1 MNIVAIDDNA
11 TDLMALERSLATEG
25 LKLSSYL
32 DPLDFLM
39 DNQVQEADCY
49 VLDLD
54 LPHINGVDLAA
65 KIAEQHPDTPIVFV
79 SGVAKTFGWGRSFR
93 SGAAAVFEKPFCA
106 EHLKGQVEAL
116 INYAQKLKSLRADLD
131 QTKQIALKDSLTGVW
146 NRYALENFS
155 SSVMDSSSYV
165 MYSGATAVAPL
176 SVLFMD
182 LDGLKEI
189 NGRLGHYV
197 GDRLLQA
204 FAELVGRQLHRS
216 LDSLFRFGGDE
227 FVAVLPSTDSVGA
240 VKVAQ
245 RILNKTREA
254 ATPRC
259 PMGVSIG
266 VATVLEISEGQFE
279 TSLVGCIAD
288 SNRRLRQAKDN
299 GRDQIVSVDIE

>member
-11 TDLMALERSLATEG
+11 ADLMALERSLSTEG
-25 LKLSSYL
+25 LNLSSYL

-39 DNQVQEADCY
+39 DSQVQEADCF

-79 SGVAKTFGWGRSFR
+79 SGVAKTFGWARSFR

-106 EHLKGQVEAL
+106 EHLKGQIEAL
-116 INYAQKLKSLRADLD
+116 INYGQKLKSLRADLD
-131 QTKQIALKDSLTGVW
+131 QTKRIALKDSLTGVW
-146 NRYALENFS
+146 NRNALENLS
-155 SSVMDSSSYV
+155 SSE
-165 MYSGATAVAPL
+165 MYSGTTVVTPL

-189 NGRLGHYV
+189 NNQLGHYS

-204 FAELVGRQLHRS
+204 FAELVGRHLHRS
-216 LDSLFRFGGDE
+216 MDSLFRFGGDE

-245 RILNKTREA
+245 RILDKTREA